1 MARAPRIEYP
11 GALYHVLARGNQ
23 RREIFHDD
31 ADRTK
36 YLAKLAAYKHRHG
49 FALYAYVLMTNHVHL
64 LIETR
69 DVGLG
74 KIIQGIHQSYTQSYN
89 RRYQTVGH
97 VFQGRYKAFVCA
109 REAYL
114 LELVRYIH
122 LNPVRAKLVVDPAD
136 YRWSSHR
143 SYLGMEAVPGVDV
156 QPVLA
161 QFAERPSAARQRYR
175 EFVGAA
181 RGDTARP
188 EYYQRVLGDETFKED
203 VERRR
208 TPGPARPASRA
219 RTPHE
224 LLDLVAR
231 SAGLPRAR
239 ILGPERSIAV
249 VRARRLFVQACQH
262 SAIPGKEVAT
272 FLGRDAGLISRMG
285 RMDEAERAQVAQL
298 LGLKSRSQA

>member
-1 MARAPRIEYP
+1 VARPPRIEYP

-23 RREIFHDD
+23 RCEIFHDD
-31 ADRTK
+31 ADRTT
-36 YLAKLAAYKHRHG
+36 YLAKLAAYKHRHS

-74 KIIQGIHQSYTQSYN
+74 KIVQGIHQSYTQYYN

-122 LNPVRAKLVVDPAD
+122 LNPVRAKVVADPAD

-143 SYLGMEAVPGVDV
+143 SYLGMEAGPGVDA

-161 QFAERPSAARQRYR
+161 QFGDQPSEARQRYR

-181 RGDTARP
+181 QGGPPRP

-208 TPGPARPASRA
+208 TTGPDRAASRV
-219 RTPHE
+219 RTPQA
-224 LLDLVAR
+224 LLDAVAR
-231 SAGLPRAR
+231 VVGIPRSR
-239 ILGPERSIAV
+239 ILGSELSIAV
-249 VRARRLFVQACQH
+249 VRARRLFVQACQQ
-262 SAIPGKEVAT
+262 SAISGKEVAT
-272 FLGRDAGLISRMG
+272 LLGRDAGLISRMG
-285 RMDEAERAQVAQL
+285 RMDEAERAQVTQL

>member
-1 MARAPRIEYP
+1 VARAPRIEYS

-23 RREIFHDD
+23 RRDIFHDD
-31 ADRTK
+31 ADCTK

-69 DVGLG
+69 DVGLS
-74 KIIQGIHQSYTQSYN
+74 KIIQGVHQSYTQSYN

-122 LNPVRAKLVVDPAD
+122 LNPVRAKLVADPAD

-143 SYLGMEAVPGVDV
+143 SYLGTEAGPGVDV

-161 QFAERPSAARQRYR
+161 QFAEQPSAARQRYR

-181 RGDTARP
+181 QDSTARP
-188 EYYQRVLGDETFKED
+188 EYYQRVLGDEMFKEV

-208 TPGPARPASRA
+208 TPGPERPPSRA
-219 RTPHE
+219 RTPQA

-231 SAGLPRAR
+231 FAGLPRAR

-262 SAIPGKEVAT
+262 SAILGKEVAT

-285 RMDEAERAQVAQL
+285 RMDDAERAQVVAL
-298 LGLKSRSQA
+298 LGLESRSQA

>member
-1 MARAPRIEYP
+1 MARPPRIEYP

-36 YLAKLAAYKHRHG
+36 YLDKLAAYKHRHG
-49 FALYAYVLMTNHVHL
+49 FALYAYALMTNHVHL

-74 KIIQGIHQSYTQSYN
+74 KIVQGIHQSYTQSYN

-122 LNPVRAKLVVDPAD
+122 LNPVRAKLVADPAD
-136 YRWSSHR
+136 YRWSGHR
-143 SYLGMEAVPGVDV
+143 SYLGVEAGPGVDA

-161 QFAERPSAARQRYR
+161 QFADQPSEARQRYR
-175 EFVGAA
+175 EFVGSAH
-181 RGDTARP
+181 GGTPRP
-188 EYYQRVLGDETFKED
+188 EYYQRVLGDERFKAE

-208 TPGPARPASRA
+208 TPASERPASRA
-219 RTPHE
+219 RTPQD

-231 SAGLPRAR
+231 SVGLPRSR

-249 VRARRLFVQACQH
+249 VRARRLFVQACQR

-285 RMDEAERAQVAQL
+285 RMDEAERLQVDQL

>member
-31 ADRTK
+31 ADRSK
-36 YLAKLAAYKHRHG
+36 YLAKLAAYKQRHG

-74 KIIQGIHQSYTQSYN
+74 KIVQGIHQSYTQSYN

-97 VFQGRYKAFVCA
+97 VFQGRYKACVCA
-109 REAYL
+109 RDSYL

-122 LNPVRAKLVVDPAD
+122 LNPVRAKLVADPAD

-143 SYLGMEAVPGVDV
+143 SYLGVEAGAAIDA
-156 QPVLA
+156 QPVLV
-161 QFAERPSAARQRYR
+161 QFGEQPSEARQRYR
-175 EFVGAA
+175 EFVEAA
-181 RGDTARP
+181 QGGTARP

-208 TPGPARPASRA
+208 TPGPERPASRA
-219 RTPHE
+219 RTPQA
-224 LLDLVAR
+224 LLELVAR

-239 ILGPERSIAV
+239 ILGPERSSAV
-249 VRARRLFVQACQH
+249 VRARRLFVQACQQ
-262 SAIPGKEVAT
+262 SAISGKDVAT

-285 RMDEAERAQVAQL
+285 RMDEAERAQVDQL
-298 LGLKSRSQA
+298 LELKSRSQA

>member
-1 MARAPRIEYP
+1 VARAPRIEYP

-23 RREIFHDD
+23 RRDIFHDD

-97 VFQGRYKAFVCA
+97 VFQGRYKAFLCA
-109 REAYL
+109 RETYL

-122 LNPVRAKLVVDPAD
+122 LNPVRAKLVADPAD

-143 SYLGMEAVPGVDV
+143 SYLGMEAGSGVDV

-161 QFAERPSAARQRYR
+161 QFAAQPSVARQRYR

-181 RGDTARP
+181 QDSTARP
-188 EYYQRVLGDETFKED
+188 EYYQRVLGDEAFKED
-203 VERRR
+203 IERRR
-208 TPGPARPASRA
+208 TPGPEGPASRA
-219 RTPHE
+219 RTPHQ

-285 RMDEAERAQVAQL
+285 RMDEAERAQIAEL

>member
-1 MARAPRIEYP
+1 MARPPRIEYP

-31 ADRTK
+31 ADRTT

-74 KIIQGIHQSYTQSYN
+74 KIVQGIHQSYTQYYN
-89 RRYQTVGH
+89 RRHQTVGH

-109 REAYL
+109 RESYL

-122 LNPVRAKLVVDPAD
+122 LNPVRAKLVADPVD

-143 SYLGMEAVPGVDV
+143 SYLGLEAGAGVDV

-161 QFAERPSAARQRYR
+161 QFADQPSEARQRYL

-181 RGDTARP
+181 HEGTPRP

-208 TPGPARPASRA
+208 TPGLERSPSRA
-219 RTPHE
+219 RTPQA
-224 LLDLVAR
+224 LLDLVAQ

-239 ILGPERSIAV
+239 ILGPERSSAV

-262 SAIPGKEVAT
+262 AAIPGKDVAT

-285 RMDEAERAQVAQL
+285 RMDEAERAEIDRL

>member
-1 MARAPRIEYP
+1 MARPPRIEYP

-64 LIETR
+64 LVETR
-69 DVGLG
+69 DMGLG
-74 KIIQGIHQSYTQSYN
+74 KIVQGIHQSYTQYYN

-122 LNPVRAKLVVDPAD
+122 LNPVRAKLVADPAE
-136 YRWSSHR
+136 YRWSGHR
-143 SYLGMEAVPGVDV
+143 SYLGMEAGSDVDT

-161 QFAERPSAARQRYR
+161 QFGEQPSEARQRYR
-175 EFVGAA
+175 EFVRAA
-181 RGDTARP
+181 QGGPVRP

-203 VERRR
+203 IERRR
-208 TPGPARPASRA
+208 TPGPERPASRA

-224 LLDLVAR
+224 VIDLVGR
-231 SAGLPRAR
+231 SVGLPRAR
-239 ILGPERSIAV
+239 ILGPGRSIAV

-285 RMDEAERAQVAQL
+285 RMDEAERTQVAQL

>member
-1 MARAPRIEYP
+1 VARTPRIEYP

-97 VFQGRYKAFVCA
+97 VFQGRYKAFLCA

-122 LNPVRAKLVVDPAD
+122 LNPVRAKLVADPAH

-143 SYLGMEAVPGVDV
+143 SYLGMEAGAGVDV

-161 QFAERPSAARQRYR
+161 RFADQPTAARQRYR

-181 RGDTARP
+181 QGDTARP
-188 EYYQRVLGDETFKED
+188 EYYQRVLGDDTFKED

-208 TPGPARPASRA
+208 APGPERPASRG

-224 LLDLVAR
+224 VLDLVAR
-231 SAGLPRAR
+231 FAGLPRAR
-239 ILGPERSIAV
+239 ILGPERSLAV

-262 SAIPGKEVAT
+262 SAIPGKDVAT
-272 FLGRDAGLISRMG
+272 FLGRDAGLISRMS
-285 RMDEAERAQVAQL
+285 RMDEAERAQVAVL
-298 LGLKSRSQA
+298 LGPESRSQA